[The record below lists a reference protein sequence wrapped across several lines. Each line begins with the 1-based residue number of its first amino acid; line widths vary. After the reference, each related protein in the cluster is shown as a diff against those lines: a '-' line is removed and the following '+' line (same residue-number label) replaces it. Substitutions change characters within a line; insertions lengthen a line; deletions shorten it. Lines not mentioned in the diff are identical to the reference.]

1 MVEAVIKQ
9 LKQYH
14 LTIDPNDDFNKLAE
28 LIPKAIEQYNNKP
41 LDVHKGYTANQVFL
55 VKSKAELPPLY
66 TKIDIA
72 LAKTN
77 RLKVN
82 KSNRCVG
89 CK

>member
-14 LTIDPNDDFNKLAE
+14 LNIDSNDDFNKLTE

-41 LDVHKGYTANQVFL
+41 LDVHNGYTANQVFL

-66 TKIDIA
+66 TKAEIKI
-72 LAKTN
+72 AKTN

-82 KSNRCVG
+82 KANRCVS

>member
-1 MVEAVIKQ
+1 MVIFIIIRY
-9 LKQYH
+9 L
-14 LTIDPNDDFNKLAE
+14 
-28 LIPKAIEQYNNKP
+28 
-41 LDVHKGYTANQVFL
+41 
-55 VKSKAELPPLY
+55 SKAELPPLY